1 LPLKFLRRLPLAFW
15 GLLCVALAGLLV
27 VIGVRRHTG
36 ATAASQP
43 HPLQAYLKSPISLQP
58 KKLLVETQKLVP
70 PHTNFSS
77 MLASFDLTPS
87 LVQQIIDASEPVYDL
102 RHIRAGNSMTV
113 VKTPEGDLRQLRYQI
128 DTDHQLSIQKQQD
141 QIQAS
146 IQTIPSQTKVVGVSG
161 KVAGSLFG
169 AIEQAGEQDQLA
181 LDLANIFGWDIDFY
195 TDTQPGDVFRVVV
208 EKKFQNG
215 RFVGYGRVL
224 AAEYVN
230 GDDHYDALLYH
241 DEDGQPGYYM
251 PDGKPMKREF
261 LRSPLKFAARIT
273 SGFTYHR
280 YHPILK
286 RYRAHLGIDFAA
298 PIGTPVQTIGSGVVV
313 RCGRFGGDGNMVQ
326 IKHSEGYQTL
336 YLHLSK
342 ILVRRGEHVAQ
353 GERIGLVGMTGL
365 ATGPHLDFRI
375 EHNGQFENFEV
386 LRKKLPPAA
395 PVSHR
400 NWPQFAAL
408 RSQFM
413 PELAQ
418 LQPGH
423 PQDMVAQAQP
433 QPKPAGR

>member
-1 LPLKFLRRLPLAFW
+1 MQFLRRLPITFW
-15 GLLCVALAGLLV
+15 GLVCVVLVAVLAVAGL
-27 VIGVRRHTG
+27 RHHAH
-36 ATAASQP
+36 ATTASTAPPKHSAAVMAAL
-43 HPLQAYLKSPISLQP
+43 HPKN
-58 KKLLVETQKLVP
+58 LLVETRKLVP

-77 MLASFDLTPS
+77 LLASFDLTPE
-87 LVQQIIDASEPVYDL
+87 LVQKIVDAAQPVYDL
-102 RHIRAGNSMTV
+102 GHIRAGNSLTV
-113 VKTPEGDLRQLRYQI
+113 VKTPDGDLRQLRYQI
-128 DTDHQLSIQKQQD
+128 DTDHQLNIQRQQD
-141 QIQAS
+141 QIQAT

-161 KVAGSLFG
+161 KVEDSLFG
-169 AIEQAGEQDQLA
+169 AIEAAGEQDQLA

-195 TDTQPGDVFRVVV
+195 TDTQPGDVFRAVV

-215 RFVGYGRVL
+215 KFVGYGRVL

-230 GDDHYDALLYH
+230 GGDHYDAILYH
-241 DEDGQPGYYM
+241 DAQGQPGYYM

-286 RYRAHLGIDFAA
+286 RYRPHLGIDFAA
-298 PIGTPVQTIGSGVVV
+298 PIGTPVQTIGSGVVI

-326 IKHSEGYQTL
+326 IRHDQGYQTY

-342 ILVRRGEHVAQ
+342 ILVHRGEHVHQ
-353 GERIGLVGMTGL
+353 GQRIGLVGMTGL

-375 EHNGQFENFEV
+375 KHDGQFENFEV

-395 PVSHR
+395 PVSHHD
-400 NWPQFAAL
+400 WPAFAAL
-408 RSQFM
+408 RSRLM
-413 PELAQ
+413 PEMAQ

-423 PQDMVAQAQP
+423 SQEEVAQAQP
-433 QPKPAGR
+433 QPQPAGR

>member
-1 LPLKFLRRLPLAFW
+1 MQFLRRLPVACW
-15 GLLCVALAGLLV
+15 GLVCVAVIAVLAIAGL
-27 VIGVRRHTG
+27 RHHAHATTAG
-36 ATAASQP
+36 TVATARHLRPVISF
-43 HPLQAYLKSPISLQP
+43 HPKN
-58 KKLLVETQKLVP
+58 LLVETRRLVP

-77 MLASFDLTPS
+77 LLASFDLTPD
-87 LVQQIIDASEPVYDL
+87 LAQKIVDAAQPVYDL
-102 RHIRAGNSMTV
+102 SHIRAGNSVIV
-113 VKTPEGDLRQLRYQI
+113 VKTSDGDLRQLQYQI
-128 DTDHQLSIQKQQD
+128 DTDHQLSIQKKQD

-161 KVAGSLFG
+161 KVADSLFG
-169 AIEQAGEQDQLA
+169 AIENAGEQDQLA

-195 TDTQPGDVFRVVV
+195 TDTQPGDAFRVLV

-215 RFVGYGRVL
+215 KFTGYGRVL

-230 GDDHYDALLYH
+230 GDDHYDAILYH
-241 DEDGQPGYYM
+241 DAEGQPGYYT

-298 PIGTPVQTIGSGVVV
+298 PIGTPVQTIGGGVVV

-326 IKHSEGYQTL
+326 IRHDQGYQTL

-342 ILVRRGEHVAQ
+342 ILVRRGEHVKQ
-353 GERIGLVGMTGL
+353 GQRIGLVGMTGL

-375 EHNGQFENFEV
+375 EHNGNFENFEA

-395 PVSHR
+395 PVSRR
-400 NWPQFAAL
+400 NWSQFAAL
-408 RSQFM
+408 RSRLM
-413 PELAQ
+413 PEMAQ

-423 PQDMVAQAQP
+423 PQDVVAEAQP

>member
-1 LPLKFLRRLPLAFW
+1 MQFLRRLPIAFW
-15 GLLCVALAGLLV
+15 GLVGVAVIAVLAIAGL
-27 VIGVRRHTG
+27 RHHAHATIAR
-36 ATAASQP
+36 ATAAVHHSGP
-43 HPLQAYLKSPISLQP
+43 AISLHP
-58 KKLLVETQKLVP
+58 KNLLVETRKLVP
-70 PHTNFSS
+70 PHTNFSAL
-77 MLASFDLTPS
+77 LASFDLTPD
-87 LVQQIIDASEPVYDL
+87 LVQQIVDAAQPVYDL
-102 RHIRAGNSMTV
+102 RHIRAGNSLTV
-113 VKTPEGDLRQLRYQI
+113 VKTSDGDLRQLKYQI
-128 DTDHQLSIQKQQD
+128 DTDHQLSIQKKQD

-161 KVAGSLFG
+161 RITDSLFG
-169 AIEQAGEQDQLA
+169 AIENAGEQDQLA

-195 TDTQPGDVFRVVV
+195 TDPQPGDVFRVLV

-215 RFVGYGRVL
+215 KFAGYGRVL

-230 GDDHYDALLYH
+230 GGDRYDALLYH
-241 DEDGQPGYYM
+241 DAEGQPGYYM

-286 RYRAHLGIDFAA
+286 RYRPHLGIDFAA

-326 IKHSEGYQTL
+326 IRHDQGYQTL
-336 YLHLSK
+336 YLHLSR
-342 ILVRRGEHVAQ
+342 ILVHRGEHVKQ
-353 GERIGLVGMTGL
+353 GQRIGLVGMTGL

-375 EHNGQFENFEV
+375 EHNGKFENFEV

-395 PVSHR
+395 PVSRR
-400 NWPQFAAL
+400 NWPAFAAL
-408 RSQFM
+408 RSRLM
-413 PELAQ
+413 PEMAQ

-423 PQDMVAQAQP
+423 SQNVVAEAQP